1 MTRRLWIAVGVVAF
15 LVVIVFVGH
24 VLLSVKAPL
33 WSINRERFDRVEE
46 GMTRDEVIAILGP
59 PGDRTTFK
67 TKLPLK
73 LGRSGMRRL
82 GFTPEEWVSDR
93 GHIVIWF
100 EGDKVVGPDFRDP
113 AEMDPRPID
122 EALL

>member
-46 GMTRDEVIAILGP
+46 GMTRDDVEL
-59 PGDRTTFK
+59 
-67 TKLPLK
+67 
-73 LGRSGMRRL
+73 
-82 GFTPEEWVSDR
+82 TPEYLAWCERVLQRPQGAPEPEDDCPSAKYVWI
-93 GHIVIWF
+93 GMLLIVVLI
-100 EGDKVVGPDFRDP
+100 
-113 AEMDPRPID
+113 ICS
-122 EALL
+122 L